1 MARKK
6 TQADEMYNIRRRA
19 RRAALRLEEQ
29 AARESNKRRKE
40 VALKRAKELRETVRQ
55 TYRRKGVTKA
65 DRTSATYRLVE
76 MTPMSSK
83 QVTGKAQAR
92 RNKAFEHEI
101 SQALRGG
108 VTRLSK
114 DRDIARAMALI
125 FMHAH
130 TDIRREQFDNHTPE
144 RIMSEIM
151 AAHGTTDLREA
162 FMQTMRENRD
172 TLIMMSQEI
181 KGEAG
186 DAGDSKYDQ
195 IAPYLAFVHNQPRYI
210 L

>member
-29 AARESNKRRKE
+29 AFRETNQRRKD
-40 VALKRAKELRETVRQ
+40 VALKRASELRKVVNQ
-55 TYRRKGVTKA
+55 TYRKKGVTDEARMKAA
-65 DRTSATYRLVE
+65 DRLIE
-76 MTPMSSK
+76 LTPMSSK
-83 QVTGKAQAR
+83 HVTGKAQAR
-92 RNKAFEHEI
+92 RNQAFEHEI
-101 SQALRGG
+101 SQALRGNPS
-108 VTRLSK
+108 RLSK
-114 DRDIARAMALI
+114 DKGLSRAMALI

-130 TDIRREQFDNHTPE
+130 TDIRREQFDNHTPN

-151 AAHGTTDLREA
+151 LAHGTLDLREA
-162 FMQTMRENRD
+162 FMQTMRENRE
-172 TLIMMSQEI
+172 TLIMMSQEL

-186 DAGDSKYDQ
+186 DAGDAKYESV
-195 IAPYLAFVHNQPRYI
+195 APYLAFVHNQPRYR